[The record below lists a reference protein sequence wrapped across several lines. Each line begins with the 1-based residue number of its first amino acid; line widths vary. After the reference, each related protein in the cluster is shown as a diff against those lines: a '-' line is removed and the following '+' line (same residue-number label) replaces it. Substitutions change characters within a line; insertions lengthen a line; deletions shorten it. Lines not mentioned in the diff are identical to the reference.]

1 MISGSADSYLLTRW
15 LLSSTAQSL
24 PRSAG
29 YGGSHSGLSFW
40 IGATTTAALRGLPD
54 DLNRSLI
61 SGLVLL
67 ICYICTSAGSLA
79 RFLGEAGMAFGG
91 LLLLGLGASGLASR
105 GLWCTGQEP
114 PSPVCVSPEAFGM
127 AGGGSW
133 LGCG

>member
-1 MISGSADSYLLTRW
+1 MIFGSADSHPLTRW

-40 IGATTTAALRGLPD
+40 IGATTTAAPRDLPD
-54 DLNRSLI
+54 DLNRSFI
-61 SGLVLL
+61 SGLVTL
-67 ICYICTSAGSLA
+67 ICYICTSARSLA

-91 LLLLGLGASGLASR
+91 LLLLALGASGLPSR
-105 GLWCTGQEP
+105 GLWRSGHEP
-114 PSPVCVSPEAFGM
+114 PSSVCVSLEAFGM